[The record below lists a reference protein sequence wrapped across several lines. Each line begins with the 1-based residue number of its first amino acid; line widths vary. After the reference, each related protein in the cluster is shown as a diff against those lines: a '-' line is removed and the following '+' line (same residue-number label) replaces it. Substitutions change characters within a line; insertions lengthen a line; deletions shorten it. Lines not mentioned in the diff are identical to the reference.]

1 MRNKHE
7 ICSTRKALTQIH
19 ISLTKVKSSCA
30 CVCLPLPP
38 LLHALGQGKRDL
50 TRSEK
55 SFQELSTWTGPCPLM
70 NRRPIYLAAFCLL
83 LLLPSLS
90 PTVPPSL
97 LSLI

>member
-1 MRNKHE
+1 MFDSQSFDTNSHQLDE
-7 ICSTRKALTQIH
+7 GQVEL
-19 ISLTKVKSSCA
+19 
-30 CVCLPLPP
+30 CVRLPSIPP

-50 TRSEK
+50 NKSEK
-55 SFQELSTWTGPCPLM
+55 SFQELSTWAGPCPLM

-90 PTVPPSL
+90 PSVPPSL